1 MSKTT
6 TTTTPTDTSIIGA
19 ISWLLNRIAPNS
31 TPLIPTTE
39 AGAPLLVAGKAA
51 STGQNILYLAYG
63 SNLNRATFEGRR
75 GIKPISA
82 TVVCVPALRL
92 TFDLPGIAYL
102 EPRFANVRL
111 VTETPEAG
119 EATAPLPQGYRDGQE
134 DNDPEPPLVGV
145 VYEITP
151 TDFAAIIAT
160 EGGGATYQD
169 VVVDCFPVSSS
180 PSPSSA
186 EPLRAH
192 TLLAPSSRTR
202 QGRAQASARY
212 LGLIA
217 AGAAQHDF
225 PLSYRNH
232 IARYRPYKTS
242 SVRQRIGRALFA
254 GLWLPTVFTV
264 FGIARMA
271 QGPGGHSPAWSA
283 ALGETLFTVMW
294 WTYDRVFSHVFGD
307 GESTVEEAAA
317 EVMEVM
323 EVKEEKE
330 EKVKEEGKLQADL
343 KSPRVEDMFMDVMTG
358 GTVTL

>member
-6 TTTTPTDTSIIGA
+6 ATVTVTPVGADIVGAFASLLRRITPT
-19 ISWLLNRIAPNS
+19 S
-31 TPLIPTTE
+31 TPLPPTTE
-39 AGAPLLVAGKAA
+39 ASAPLLVAGKAA
-51 STGQNILYLAYG
+51 LTGQNMLYLAYG
-63 SNLNRATFEGRR
+63 SNLNRKTFEGRR

-92 TFDLPGIAYL
+92 TFNLPGIAYL
-102 EPRFANVRL
+102 EPRFANVRF

-119 EATAPLPQGYRDGQE
+119 EATALLPQGYRDGQE

-145 VYEITP
+145 VYEVTP
-151 TDFAAIIAT
+151 TDFATIIAT

-169 VVVDCFPVSSS
+169 VLVDCFPISSS

-192 TLLAPSSRTR
+192 TLLAPSSKTR

-217 AGAAQHDF
+217 TGAAQHDF

-232 IARYRPYKTS
+232 IARYKPYQTS
-242 SVRQRIGRALFA
+242 SVRQRIGRVVFT

-264 FGIARMA
+264 FGIARVV
-271 QGPGGHSPAWSA
+271 QGPGGRSPAWSA
-283 ALGETLFTVMW
+283 ALGETMFTVMW
-294 WTYDRVFSHVFGD
+294 WTYDRVFSHVFGN
-307 GESTVEEAAA
+307 GEVTVEEAA
-317 EVMEVM
+317 
-323 EVKEEKE
+323 EVKEEE
-330 EKVKEEGKLQADL
+330 EKLQ
-343 KSPRVEDMFMDVMTG
+343 G
-358 GTVTL
+358 GETPQG